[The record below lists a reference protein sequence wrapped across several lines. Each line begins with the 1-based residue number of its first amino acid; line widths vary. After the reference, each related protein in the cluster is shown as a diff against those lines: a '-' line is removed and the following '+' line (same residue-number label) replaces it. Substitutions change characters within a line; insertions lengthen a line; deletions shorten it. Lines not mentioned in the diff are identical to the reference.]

1 MAILNRNLWMPNT
14 SSYGYLLFLWE
25 EKKKCGKRKDKHDR
39 ENLKIGGQTHQF
51 LPNDPLV
58 YVIHAWV

>member
-1 MAILNRNLWMPNT
+1 MPNT
-14 SSYGYLLFLWE
+14 TSYGYLSIIPMRRE
-25 EKKKCGKRKDKHDR
+25 KKCGKRKDKHDR

>member
-1 MAILNRNLWMPNT
+1 MGT
-14 SSYGYLLFLWE
+14 YYSYE
-25 EKKKCGKRKDKHDR
+25 KRKKKCGKRKDKHDR
-39 ENLKIGGQTHQF
+39 ENSKIGGQTHQF